1 MRRRWKILIGVVAA
15 LIVLLGLNAL
25 IVDGETKPAGVTEA
39 GGKILKLNGGELEVV
54 ERGPRDA
61 EPIVLIHCFTCA
73 INYWKGMIPR
83 LASGHR
89 VIAVDL
95 LGHGGSEKPTS
106 GYSVP
111 DQADIVAEA
120 LGKLGVRDAEVV
132 GHSLGGAVAVAL
144 AQQSPALVD
153 RVFIVDTPPTHE
165 EGDLGLV
172 AKLGFAP
179 VIGEAFWRIKPDFAV
194 RKGLEVAFA
203 PGYDVPDEFV
213 ADVDRMNFSAYDD
226 SASGFDDYTKEEPL
240 DRRMLETGKPLM
252 VIMGA
257 EEQII
262 DEPAK
267 RLAEYRRTVPGT
279 RTKLIAGAGH
289 SPNVEK
295 PAETAALVLGFAKA
309 RSKGVRSKPQG
320 GGHANADH
328 RREELPPSSAQGVR
342 PAGGGGS
349 AGAGNAASG
358 K

>member
-1 MRRRWKILIGVVAA
+1 MRRGWKIAIGVVVA

-25 IVDGETKPAGVTEA
+25 SVDHETKAAGVTEA
-39 GGKILKLNGGELEVV
+39 NGRILDLSGGDLEVV
-54 ERGPRDA
+54 EQGPKTG

-73 INYWKGMIPR
+73 INYWNAMIPALSR
-83 LASGHR
+83 QHR

-95 LGHGGSEKPTS
+95 LGHGGSEKPSS
-106 GYSVP
+106 GYSVKS
-111 DQADIVAEA
+111 QAEVVAEA
-120 LGKLGVRDAEVV
+120 LGQLGVRDAEVV

-144 AQQSPALVD
+144 AQQSPQLVN

-194 RKGLEVAFA
+194 KKGLEVAFA
-203 PGYDVPDEFV
+203 PGFDVPDEFV
-213 ADVDRMNFSAYDD
+213 ENVDRMTFSAYDD

-240 DRRMLETGKPLM
+240 DRRMAETGKPLM

-262 DEPAK
+262 NEPAK
-267 RLAEYRRTVPGT
+267 RLAEYRATIPGT
-279 RTKLIAGAGH
+279 ETKLIAGAGH

-295 PAETAALVLGFAKA
+295 PAQTAALVLGFAAPPAKA
-309 RSKGVRSKPQG
+309 EKAAPRHELQAGLQKPDAVRG
-320 GGHANADH
+320 
-328 RREELPPSSAQGVR
+328 R
-342 PAGGGGS
+342 P
-349 AGAGNAASG
+349 
-358 K
+358 